1 MPAFSSP
8 PRFTPHAHPN
18 RIRHLVIFACAAL
31 AFNLLPAQTPA
42 PAPAPSA
49 LDTLFKKGA
58 DAYNRGDYDTS
69 IASFEQIIKL
79 AKPGPVLEPIYYS
92 IASAKLRKGDND
104 GAIAAFHLY
113 LRTYPNGSQINDA
126 RASLTKALIAAKRM
140 PEALAAIASLREL
153 RSRTGSQGIDNYAA
167 VLGLTLD
174 IADSLMEAKKP
185 AEALELLQ
193 TALWRDQIIDRQ
205 RRRIVELDRLFKQA
219 SASASISA
227 GAESALGANRD
238 ALASRLKDAKDAMKS
253 VEDNATFDIPRL
265 LRQGQCYMELS
276 QPWEAIVVYDE
287 ILSRFPSSPDRVYAL
302 RGLVYAKQNA
312 NLLPEAQALCQRF
325 IDEFPSSPFAPE
337 VAAVGGQIAAQL
349 QDNTKAAEFFGSA
362 VQNTQG
368 PMLERVIFQLGGTR
382 FALGDWPGARQM
394 FDRYIKDYPKGEWAD
409 NAGYRSAISWFLDG
423 NDADRYTKAEKA
435 IKAFVANNPSSVYL
449 ADGYYRLAVCQF
461 AFQEYP
467 QAIAACD
474 DWEKR
479 FPTDGLLAEVLSLK
493 GDVQKT
499 IASNATEP
507 KKAAEYNRASVETYL
522 RAASA
527 ASSDEVLGYALGEA
541 GKLLEQEK
549 DWTRL
554 SSVFSSQIERQPDS
568 KLVMGWYYW
577 VAKAKAKAGHA
588 SDAWDF
594 LADSVGKQLDN
605 PANEDVEK
613 ILELMAQI
621 RAKER
626 PVAGAP
632 APSALEQLTER
643 LKLAN
648 DAPALVRARL
658 QYYQARVLT
667 LSRKPDEA
675 EKIILA
681 LGREMPADQMSAAL
695 LAVAGESLLKA
706 GDSERAKP
714 FFNALLERFP
724 SSDYRDYAYVGLG
737 NMALDRKDADA
748 ALKAYTDALKK
759 AGAVHR
765 QREATV
771 GQARSLLALGQLDK
785 AAKLFELVAGAKEW
799 RGEATALSLY
809 YMGEIAIKQGDL
821 PKGIAFFQRIFLSY
835 VRYPEWVAKSYIAS
849 GKAFEDLGKKP
860 EAANTYREM
869 LRNEKLKDRPELS
882 VARSRLQVL
891 DPSAK

>member
-1 MPAFSSP
+1 MSAFSSP
-8 PRFTPHAHPN
+8 PSSAPRAYPKW
-18 RIRHLVIFACAAL
+18 IRLIAALACAAL
-31 AFNLLPAQTPA
+31 AFHHLPAQTP
-42 PAPAPSA
+42 PVPSPNQ
-49 LDTLFKKGA
+49 LDSLFKQGA

-69 IASFEQIIKL
+69 ITSFEQVIKL
-79 AKPGPVLEPIYYS
+79 AKPGPVLEPIYYT
-92 IASAKLRKGDND
+92 IATAKLRKGDND
-104 GAIAAFHLY
+104 GAIGAFQLY

-126 RASLTKALIAAKRM
+126 RAGLTKALIAAKRM
-140 PEALAAIASLREL
+140 PEALAAIASLRDL

-167 VLGLTLD
+167 VLSLTLD
-174 IADSLMEAKKP
+174 IADSLMEAKKN

-193 TALWRDQIIDRQ
+193 TSLWRDQIIDRQ
-205 RRRIVELDRLFKQA
+205 RRRIVELDRLLKQA
-219 SASASISA
+219 TATASISA

-238 ALASRLKDAKDAMKS
+238 ALASRLKDARDALKS
-253 VEDNATFDIPRL
+253 VEDNPTFDIPRL
-265 LRQGQCYMELS
+265 LRQAQCYMELS
-276 QPWEAIVVYDE
+276 QPWEAIVVYNE
-287 ILSRFPSSPDRVYAL
+287 ILARFPTSPDRVYAL
-302 RGLVYAKQNA
+302 RGLVYAKQSA
-312 NLLPEAQALCQRF
+312 NLLPDAQALCQRF
-325 IDEFPSSPFAPE
+325 IDEFPTSPFAPE
-337 VAAVGGQIAAQL
+337 VAAIGGQIAAQL

-362 VQNTQG
+362 IQNTQG
-368 PMLERVIFQLGGTR
+368 PMLERVIFQLGSTR
-382 FALGDWPGARQM
+382 FSLRDWAGAREL
-394 FDRYIKDYPKGEWAD
+394 FDRYVKDYPKGDWAD
-409 NAGYRSAISWFLDG
+409 NAGYRSAISWFLDT

-435 IKAFVANNPSSVYL
+435 IKAFVAANPSSVYL
-449 ADGYYRLAVCQF
+449 SDAYYRLAVCQF
-461 AFQEYP
+461 AFQEYDK
-467 QAIAACD
+467 AIAACD

-479 FPTDGLLAEVLSLK
+479 FPADGLLAEVLSLK

-499 IASNATEP
+499 LGANVTDP
-507 KKAAEYNRASVETYL
+507 KKAADYNKAATDTYL

-527 ASSDEVLGYALGEA
+527 ASGDDVLSYTLSEA

-549 DWTRL
+549 DWAQL

-594 LADSVGKQLDN
+594 LADSVGRQLDN

-626 PVAGAP
+626 PPAGAP
-632 APSALEQLTER
+632 SPSALEQLTER
-643 LKLAN
+643 LKLTN

-667 LSRKPDEA
+667 LSRKADEA
-675 EKIILA
+675 EKILLA
-681 LGREMPADQMSAAL
+681 IGREMPADQMSAAL
-695 LAVAGESLLKA
+695 LAVAGESLYKA
-706 GDSERAKP
+706 GDSERATP

-737 NMALDRKDADA
+737 NIALDRNDADA
-748 ALKAYTDALKK
+748 ALKFYDDALKN

-809 YMGEIAIKQGDL
+809 YLGVIAVKQGDL
-821 PKGIAFFQRIFLSY
+821 PKGIAFFQRVFVSQ
-835 VRYPEWVAKSYIAS
+835 VRYTEWVAKAYIAS
-849 GKAFEDLGKKP
+849 GKAFEDLGKKT

-869 LRNEKLKDRPELS
+869 LRNEKLKERPELAT
-882 VARSRLQVL
+882 ARDRLKAL
-891 DPSAK
+891 DPSSP